1 MDKAQYRASLREL
14 SSASQLDI
22 VRRLEQPQVVS
33 IYTTESNILNFHRKL
48 EGGKENPLSQTKD
61 IIVQDEYFQ
70 NIFIF
75 SNLKQTLVMVS
86 ACNGSKVVLWATT
99 TCKKSYYFGR
109 GFYLMWYMYK
119 VPGLLSCCLLTL
131 LVGGWGVWWGCDAFW
146 CWVAV
151 GSVLVWFAGVCVSLV
166 LSAGHMS
173 PSIIVVYSMLY

>member
-33 IYTTESNILNFHRKL
+33 IYTTESNILNIHRKS
-48 EGGKENPLSQTKD
+48 LSQTND

-75 SNLKQTLVMVS
+75 SSLKPTLVMVS
-86 ACNGSKVVLWATT
+86 ACNGSKLVLWATK
-99 TCKKSYYFGR
+99 TCKKSDYFGS

-173 PSIIVVYSMLY
+173 PSIIVVYSVLY